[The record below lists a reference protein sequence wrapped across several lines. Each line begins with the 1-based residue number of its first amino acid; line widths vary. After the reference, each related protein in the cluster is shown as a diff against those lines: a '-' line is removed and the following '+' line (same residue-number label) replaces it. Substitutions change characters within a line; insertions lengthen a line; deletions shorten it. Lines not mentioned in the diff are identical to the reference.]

1 MGNSSETKRKFLRRR
16 SQGAVFPSA
25 VEGKIFILLVDL
37 VTGAQEGLGPWS
49 PVRGLE
55 TGLESVLTQQECSCR
70 RTSVTD
76 AGREAGLRW
85 NGFLVSLFL
94 I

>member
-37 VTGAQEGLGPWS
+37 VTGVQEGLGPWS
-49 PVRGLE
+49 PVHGLE

-70 RTSVTD
+70 RTSATD